1 MKQTTGEFLSF
12 STSYEPPDVFCERA
26 SHIVQ
31 FSGPYQSRIGVA
43 CLYQLDDPVSPHL
56 AVKLARERLNTAPEV
71 DEAAVSFGVLI
82 DSLRTH
88 SSLRI
93 SISF

>member
-1 MKQTTGEFLSF
+1 MKQTMGEFLSF
-12 STSYEPPDVFCERA
+12 STLYEPPDVFCEWA
-26 SHIVQ
+26 SHVTQ

-43 CLYQLDDPVSPHL
+43 CLYQLDDPVSPYL
-56 AVKLARERLNTAPEV
+56 AVKLARERLNTTLEV

-82 DSLRTH
+82 DSLCTH
-88 SSLRI
+88 SSLCI